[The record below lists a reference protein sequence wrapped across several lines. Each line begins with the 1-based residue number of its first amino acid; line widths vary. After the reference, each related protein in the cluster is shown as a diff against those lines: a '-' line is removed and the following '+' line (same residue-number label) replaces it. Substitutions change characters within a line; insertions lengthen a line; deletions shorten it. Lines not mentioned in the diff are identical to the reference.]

1 MKIVIIIAALV
12 CSSFGAVPR
21 GDIEHESGK
30 TIVAIAKCAIPN
42 FENEFRNSKAVFVG
56 KVTKVTK
63 VGDDRVFEFAVEKYW
78 KGATTKRI
86 TVNFYET
93 TRYQA
98 WFKLGETYLMF
109 VARDSDGRF
118 TVARCSRSKYLS
130 QADDDLR
137 KLGKAK
143 RPR

>member
-1 MKIVIIIAALV
+1 MKIPIIVAALA
-12 CSSFGAVPR
+12 CTSFAVVPC
-21 GDIEHESGK
+21 GDVDYESGISIEI
-30 TIVAIAKCAIPN
+30 TKCAIPN

-86 TVNFYET
+86 TVSFYET

-109 VARDSDGRF
+109 ADRDSDGRF
-118 TVARCSRSKYLS
+118 TVARCSRSKDLS
-130 QADDDLR
+130 DAGEDLKR
-137 KLGKAK
+137 LGKAK
-143 RPR
+143 QVR